1 MPRISDQIIEAQREQ
16 IVAIL
21 ADHAQPLS
29 HRAIAAELRTR
40 FGVTLGPRVLQHRLS
55 QLAADGRIARSGERK
70 GTRYRA
76 VDAPSTTPVATA
88 PVTASERS
96 AWLSREG
103 AELQRAILRPKGE
116 RPYVTYRREW
126 LEAYVPGHTW
136 YLPETI
142 RQHLHRVGRTPAG
155 DRPAGTFARD
165 ILGRLLI
172 DLSWASSRLEGNTYS
187 LLDTQNLIEFGQR
200 ADGTDAYEAQMI
212 LNHKD
217 AIEFIVAD
225 HDRQHIDTHL
235 LRTLHA
241 ILYAGLQKNA
251 AHEGRLRTM
260 PVSITGST
268 YIPTED
274 PQLIRESLDRIA
286 ATANAIPDSFERSF
300 FLLVQLPYLQPFI
313 DANKRTARVAANIP
327 LIDANLCPL
336 TFVDVP
342 EAEYLHGILA
352 IYELQRMELLRDV
365 YVHAY
370 ERSAERY
377 TVIRDA
383 APKPDPLRL
392 RYRERLGA
400 AITEAVRGGIAP
412 SRRWAR
418 HWADEHDVP
427 QANGDAFA
435 ELLLAML
442 LDLNDA
448 SAGRYRIRP
457 SEFTAWRDKFRPS

>member
-1 MPRISDQIIEAQREQ
+1 MPRIADRAIEAQREQ
-16 IVAIL
+16 ILAIL
-21 ADHAQPLS
+21 ANHDQPLS
-29 HRAIAAELRTR
+29 HSAIATELRAR
-40 FGVTLGPRVLQHRLS
+40 FSLTLSTRVLQQRLS
-55 QLAADGRIARSGERK
+55 QLAADGLIERSGERK

-76 VDAPSTTPVATA
+76 LRKAGTTPAATA
-88 PVTASERS
+88 VVSASGRP

-103 AELQRAILRPKGE
+103 ADIQQAILRPRGE

-126 LEAYVPGHTW
+126 LEAYVPGRTW
-136 YLPETI
+136 YLPETL

-200 ADGTDAYEAQMI
+200 AEGADARDAQMI

-217 AIEFIVAD
+217 AIEFIVARD
-225 HDRQHIDTHL
+225 DRRALDAHL

-241 ILYAGLQKNA
+241 ILSAGLLPNA
-251 AHEGRLRTM
+251 AHEGRLRTT
-260 PVSITGST
+260 PVSITAST

-274 PQLIRESLDRIA
+274 PHIIRECLDRIA
-286 ATANAIPDSFERSF
+286 AQANAIPDPFERSF
-300 FLLVQLPYLQPFI
+300 FLLVHLPYLQPFI
-313 DANKRTARVAANIP
+313 DVNKRTARLAANIP

-342 EAEYLHGILA
+342 ELEYVHGILA
-352 IYELQRMELLRDV
+352 VYELQRVELLRDV
-365 YVHAY
+365 FTHAY

-383 APKPDPLRL
+383 APKPNPLRL
-392 RYRERLGA
+392 RYREQLGT
-400 AITEAVRGGIAP
+400 AIAEAVRGGVGP
-412 SRRWAR
+412 SRRWAQD
-418 HWADEHDVP
+418 WAVEHAVP
-427 QANGDAFA
+427 EVDREAFA
-435 ELLLAML
+435 ELLLSML

-448 SAGRYRIRP
+448 SAARYRIMP
-457 SEFTAWRDKFRPS
+457 SEFTAWREKFRPA